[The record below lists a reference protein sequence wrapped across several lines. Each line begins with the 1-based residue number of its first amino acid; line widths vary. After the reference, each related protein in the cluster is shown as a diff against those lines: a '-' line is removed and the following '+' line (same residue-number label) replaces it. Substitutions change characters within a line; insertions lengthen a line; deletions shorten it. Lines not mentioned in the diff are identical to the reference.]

1 MGPYGHIYHHA
12 MSERL
17 PASLAYLLIYNPT
30 LPAPNSASRDDEDA
44 QEEAHILFYTSRE
57 RVVSRDRM
65 LRQVGLAKA
74 LVNFSEYCSISHLI
88 FVLVKVFD
96 LRIFTPGQGCDTVHS
111 QGKRMI
117 SVSPEPDFW
126 MHVVCSFHVVV
137 YLLVSKHNIVC
148 RLGED
153 AETEQK

>member
-1 MGPYGHIYHHA
+1 
-12 MSERL
+12 MSDRL
-17 PASLAYLLIYNPT
+17 PASLAYFLIYNPT
-30 LPAPNSASRDDEDA
+30 LPAPHNTPRDDEDA

-74 LVNFSEYCSISHLI
+74 LVNFSEYCSVSHVL
-88 FVLVKVFD
+88 FVLVESLYV
-96 LRIFTPGQGCDTVHS
+96 RMFTPGQGCDNVHS

-126 MHVVCSFHVVV
+126 MHVVCSFNM
-137 YLLVSKHNIVC
+137 LIAFS
-148 RLGED
+148 
-153 AETEQK
+153 